1 MRPARLLLA
10 TDQLARCGATD
21 LVLHLVEAL
30 DRRRFAP
37 TVLALRGDDVP
48 GPASEA
54 EEEGAR
60 RFRALEV
67 PTRRLVVSASGGLPR
82 RLRPLTGLLRAA
94 DFDVAHA
101 HVRPADL
108 WLTLAGVAAG
118 TRVRLYSRQATYGD
132 WPLALR
138 ARYAAA
144 GRLATRVIAVSD
156 AVRRHLIEREGV
168 PARRVETIPDGIA
181 LEPLDRLPSPARTRA
196 QIGLPADAP
205 LVVTVAALT
214 VRKGHRFLVSAA
226 ERVLASHPE
235 TRFVFVGEGPERA
248 VLEGQLRATGRAGA
262 FFLLGERA
270 DYAAWIAAADVF
282 VLPSLWEG
290 LNLSLLTACALGR
303 PVVASNVGSN
313 PEIVIDGETGLLPT
327 PQAHALA
334 AETLDAGALGDA
346 IAKLLADPAR
356 ARALGTGARA
366 HVRSRFSAVDMA
378 ERHGELYE
386 RLLHGHGV
394 RRRSVARR
402 SAAPPP
408 PASWLGGA

>member
-1 MRPARLLLA
+1 MRPSRLLLA

-30 DRRRFAP
+30 DRRHFAP

-48 GPASEA
+48 GPGLDA

-67 PTRRLVVSASGGLPR
+67 PTRRLVIPATGGLPR
-82 RLRPLTGLLRAA
+82 RLRALTGLLRTAA
-94 DFDVAHA
+94 FDVAHA

-118 TRVRLYSRQATYGD
+118 TRVRLYSRQATYGE

-144 GRLATRVIAVSD
+144 ARLATRVIAVSD
-156 AVRRHLIEREGV
+156 AVRIHLVEREGV
-168 PARRVETIPDGIA
+168 PPRRIETIPDGIA

-196 QIGLPADAP
+196 QLGLPADAP

-214 VRKGHRFLVSAA
+214 ARKGHRFLVSAA

-248 VLEGQLRATGRAGA
+248 LLEAQLRATGRAGA

-313 PEIVIDGETGLLPT
+313 PEIVVDGETGLLPT
-327 PQAHALA
+327 PSSHGLA
-334 AETLDAGALGDA
+334 ADTLDPRPLGDA
-346 IAKLLADPAR
+346 IAALLADPIR
-356 ARALGTGARA
+356 AGALGARA
-366 HVRSRFSAVDMA
+366 KLRVRSRFSAVRMA
-378 ERHGELYE
+378 ERHAELYE
-386 RLLHGHGV
+386 RLLHGQGL
-394 RRRSVARR
+394 RRRSVAHRP
-402 SAAPPP
+402 APPRP
-408 PASWLGGA
+408 ERWLAGP